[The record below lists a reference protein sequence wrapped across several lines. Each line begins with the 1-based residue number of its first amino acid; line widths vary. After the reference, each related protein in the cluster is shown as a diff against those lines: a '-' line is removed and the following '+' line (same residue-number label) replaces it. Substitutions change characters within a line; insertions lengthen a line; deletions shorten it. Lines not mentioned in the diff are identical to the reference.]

1 MSLIRTPKVE
11 AHRIIGEGKKLLLVL
26 EIRFHVWQYKR
37 KLNSRLQTEKR
48 SKQKLADRWQ
58 SLELD
63 QKQLVPCLTGLALT
77 EHIQILQEF
86 ESSTQELEAGLLEQ
100 LARMDWFLCDMT
112 NKPCSDRAELEQLLE
127 MILKIRAVGS

>member
-1 MSLIRTPKVE
+1 
-11 AHRIIGEGKKLLLVL
+11 
-26 EIRFHVWQYKR
+26 
-37 KLNSRLQTEKR
+37 
-48 SKQKLADRWQ
+48 
-58 SLELD
+58 
-63 QKQLVPCLTGLALT
+63 VPCLTGLALT

-112 NKPCSDRAELEQLLE
+112 NKPCSDRAELETLLE